1 MVVIIIIIKQYK
13 KIKTWN
19 IQKIQDYAQEDDEKK
34 KKKKI
39 ISIKERRLNK
49 NYQQVHKSKIVC

>member
-1 MVVIIIIIKQYK
+1 MIIIKQYK

-19 IQKIQDYAQEDDEKK
+19 IKEIQNYAQEDDEKK

-49 NYQQVHKSKIVC
+49 NYQQVHKSRIVC